1 MKEQRS
7 ELSSI
12 PNEAMA
18 IVHKA
23 ALDEDHMRQLGARPE
38 RIKSEVHK
46 AMSRQLAMLA
56 ARGIDVRVVLPPEK
70 TDLMKPSQEL
80 TAEEEAEVDR
90 LDNMGIFNI
99 AEAIQRAKN
108 KQ

>member
-7 ELSSI
+7 EPSRI

-18 IVHKA
+18 IVHQA
-23 ALDEDHMRQLGARPE
+23 ALDEDHMRRLGARPE

-56 ARGIDVRVVLPPEK
+56 ARGVDVRAVLPPEK
-70 TDLMKPSQEL
+70 TDLKPSQEL